1 MLNPAPRIV
10 LDLEKSRNACSGL
23 GQFARNLGRALT
35 TEMSDCGLHPIPLV
49 SAAQVNDFS
58 TPDAIKAKLW
68 RKEIFQ
74 RWYRWTQ
81 SGRSPAYALW
91 HATHQQAKYLPLNS
105 KTRVLLTI
113 HDLNYLR
120 EKKGPKIEREHR
132 RIARLIRRADA
143 VTVISKFVAGEV
155 QSHFDLQNKPLQVI
169 YNGRPDVSQY
179 VAQQPAW
186 LNASRPF
193 LFSIGIIDRKKNFH
207 VLLDLIQRLP
217 NHQLVIAGQN
227 DSEYA
232 GEMRRTIEEFNLSDR
247 VSIPGPVSD
256 EQRQWLYENCEAF
269 VFPSLTEGFGLPPI
283 EAMTVGK
290 PVFLARRTSL
300 PEIGGQRAFYWDDFT
315 AEHMFDVYQRGMQI
329 FNASPE
335 YAQLLQQAAARFCW
349 QESARQYVD
358 LYRRILQ
365 MEEVERSLPTLA
377 AA

>member
-1 MLNPAPRIV
+1 MT
-10 LDLEKSRNACSGL
+10 S
-23 GQFARNLGRALT
+23 
-35 TEMSDCGLHPIPLV
+35 EMSHRGLLPIPFV
-49 SAAQVNDFS
+49 CAAQAEEFGAAE
-58 TPDAIKAKLW
+58 TLEARLW

-81 SGRSPAYALW
+81 LGRSPAYSLW
-91 HATHQQAKYLPLNS
+91 HATHQQVKYLPLNP

-132 RIARLIRRADA
+132 RIARLIKRADA

-155 QSHFDLQNKPLQVI
+155 KSHFDLQNKPLQVI
-169 YNGRPDVSQY
+169 YNGRPDVSQFP
-179 VAQQPAW
+179 AQQPTW
-186 LNASRPF
+186 LNASRPY

-207 VLLDLIQRLP
+207 ALLDLIEKLP

-232 GEMRRTIEEFNLSDR
+232 AEMRRMIEQMQLSDR
-247 VSIPGPVSD
+247 VLLPGPISD
-256 EQRQWLYENCEAF
+256 AERQWLYENCESF

-300 PEIGGQRAFYWDDFT
+300 PEIGGNRAFYWDDFT
-315 AEHMFDVYQRGMQI
+315 PQHMLDVYHRGMQT
-329 FNASPE
+329 FHASPE
-335 YAQLLQQAAARFCW
+335 YPDLLKQAAARFCW
-349 QESARQYVD
+349 NSAARQYVD
-358 LYRRILQ
+358 LYRSILQ
-365 MEEVERSLPTLA
+365 LEEVKDSPPSLA

>member
-1 MLNPAPRIV
+1 MLNPTPRIV
-10 LDLEKSRNACSGL
+10 LDLEKSRNGCSGL
-23 GQFARNLGRALT
+23 GQFARNLGHALT
-35 TEMSDCGLHPIPLV
+35 TEMCNRGLRPIPFV
-49 SAAQVNDFS
+49 TTAQVNDFG
-58 TPDAIKAKLW
+58 TPDALEAKIW

-81 SGRSPAYALW
+81 LGRAPSYALW
-91 HATHQQAKYLPLNS
+91 HATHQQAKYLPLNP

-143 VTVISKFVAGEV
+143 ITVISKFVAGEV
-155 QSHFDLQNKPLQVI
+155 KHYFDLQDKPLQVI
-169 YNGRPDVSQY
+169 YNGRPDVTKLP
-179 VAQQPAW
+179 AEQPAW
-186 LNASRPF
+186 LNASRPY

-232 GEMRRTIEEFNLSDR
+232 AEMRRTIERLNLSDR
-247 VSIPGPVSD
+247 VLMPGPISD
-256 EQRQWLYENCEAF
+256 EQRQWLYENCESF

-300 PEIGGQRAFYWDDFT
+300 PEIGGQRAFYWDDFSSQ
-315 AEHMFDVYQRGMQI
+315 HMFDVYHRGMQTY
-329 FNASPE
+329 NASPE
-335 YAQLLQQAAARFCW
+335 YPGLLQQAAARFCW
-349 QESARQYVD
+349 HDAARQYVD
-358 LYRRILQ
+358 LYRNILQ
-365 MEEVERSLPTLA
+365 LNEVEAFHPSLVA
-377 AA
+377 A

>member
-1 MLNPAPRIV
+1 MLNPPRIV
-10 LDLEKSRNACSGL
+10 LDLEKSRNGCSGL

-35 TEMSDCGLHPIPLV
+35 TEMSHRGLRPIPFV
-49 SAAQVNDFS
+49 GSAQLNEFD
-58 TPDAIKAKLW
+58 TPDALEARLW

-81 SGRSPAYALW
+81 MGRTPAYSLW
-91 HATHQQAKYLPLNS
+91 HATHQQVKYLPLNP

-143 VTVISKFVAGEV
+143 ITVISKFVAGEV
-155 QSHFDLQNKPLQVI
+155 RSHFDLQNKPLQVI
-169 YNGRPDVSQY
+169 YNGRPDVAQFP
-179 VAQQPAW
+179 AQQPAW
-186 LNASRPF
+186 LNASRPY

-207 VLLDLIQRLP
+207 VLLDLIQKLP

-232 GEMRRTIEEFNLSDR
+232 AEMRRIIEQMQLSDR
-247 VSIPGPVSD
+247 VLLPGPISD
-256 EQRQWLYENCEAF
+256 EERQWLYENCESF

-300 PEIGGQRAFYWDDFT
+300 PEIGGTRAFYWDDFT
-315 AEHMFDVYQRGMQI
+315 PQHMLDVYHRGMQT
-329 FNASPE
+329 FHGSAE
-335 YAQLLQQAAARFCW
+335 YPQLLQQAAARFCW
-349 QESARQYVD
+349 QAAARQYVD
-358 LYRRILQ
+358 LYRSILQ
-365 MEEVERSLPTLA
+365 LEEMEEYPPSLA

>member
-1 MLNPAPRIV
+1 MLNPPPRIV
-10 LDLEKSRNACSGL
+10 LDLEKSRNCCSGL
-23 GQFARNLGRALT
+23 GQFARNLGHALT
-35 TEMSDCGLHPIPLV
+35 TEMCNRGLRPIPFV
-49 SAAQVNDFS
+49 TAAQMNDFG
-58 TPDAIKAKLW
+58 TPDVLEAKPW

-81 SGRSPAYALW
+81 IGRAPEYALW
-91 HATHQQAKYLPLNS
+91 HATHQQAKYLPLNP

-155 QSHFDLQNKPLQVI
+155 KSYFDLQGKPLQVI
-169 YNGRPDVSQY
+169 YNGRPDVSKLP
-179 VAQQPAW
+179 AEQPAW
-186 LNASRPF
+186 INASRPY

-207 VLLDLIQRLP
+207 VLLDLIQQLP

-232 GEMRRTIEEFNLSDR
+232 AEMRRTIERLQLSDR
-247 VSIPGPVSD
+247 VMLPGPISD
-256 EQRQWLYENCEAF
+256 QQRQWLYENCESF

-300 PEIGGQRAFYWDDFT
+300 PEIGGQRAFYWDDFNT
-315 AEHMFDVYQRGMQI
+315 QHMLDVYHRGMTTY
-329 FNASPE
+329 NASPE
-335 YAQLLQQAAARFCW
+335 YASLLQQAASRFCW
-349 QESARQYVD
+349 HDAARQYVD
-358 LYRRILQ
+358 LYRNILQ
-365 MEEVERSLPTLA
+365 LREVEAFHPSLVA
-377 AA
+377 A

>member
-1 MLNPAPRIV
+1 MLTSTPRIV
-10 LDLEKSRNACSGL
+10 LDLEKSRNLCSGL
-23 GQFARNLGRALT
+23 GQFARSLGCALT
-35 TEMSDCGLHPIPLV
+35 TEMSSRGLEPIPLV
-49 SAAQVNDFS
+49 APAQANDFE
-58 TPDAIKAKLW
+58 TPNSLTAKIW

-81 SGRSPAYALW
+81 LGRSPKYALW
-91 HATHQQAKYLPLNS
+91 HATHQQAKYLPLNP

-120 EKKGPKIEREHR
+120 EKTGHKIEREHR
-132 RIARLIRRADA
+132 RIARLIARADA
-143 VTVISKFVAGEV
+143 ITVISKFVAGEV
-155 QSHFDLQNKPLQVI
+155 KSHFDLTNKPIQVI
-169 YNGRPDVSQY
+169 YNGRPDVSQFP
-179 VAQQPAW
+179 AKQPAW

-232 GEMRRTIEEFNLSDR
+232 AEMRRTIEENNLSDR
-247 VSIPGPVSD
+247 VCLPGPVSD
-256 EQRQWLYENCEAF
+256 EERQWLYENCESF

-300 PEIGGQRAFYWDDFT
+300 PEIGGKRAFYWDNFSP
-315 AEHMFDVYQRGMQI
+315 EHLIDVYHQGMRT
-329 FNASPE
+329 FNESPE
-335 YAQLLQQAAARFCW
+335 YADLLQKAASRFCW
-349 QESARQYVD
+349 QDAARQYVD
-358 LYRRILQ
+358 LYRSILQ
-365 MEEVERSLPTLA
+365 LEDVESFHPTRA